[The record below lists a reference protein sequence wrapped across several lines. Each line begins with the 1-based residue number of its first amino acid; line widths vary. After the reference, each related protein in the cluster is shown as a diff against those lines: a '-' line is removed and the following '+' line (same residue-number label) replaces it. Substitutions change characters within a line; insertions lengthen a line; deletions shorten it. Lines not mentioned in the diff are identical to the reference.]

1 MQIVK
6 ANIWKLY
13 TIISMQET
21 LLFIGVLY
29 PFLQSNGITTAQY
42 FVLQGFFSLGIVLLE
57 IPSGYLS
64 DRWGRKNTLIL
75 GSICGCIGVFIYA
88 ISTNFLHFLVGE
100 LFLALAFS
108 CYSGTTEAMFFDTLL
123 VLGKENHYRKIA
135 GNFLSFRFVANA
147 LGAIAGGIIA
157 TTWSLRATMWCTA
170 PFMIGSLVVSLMLIE
185 PSRHKLQESRHVKA
199 MLNIAAHA
207 LDHHTPLKSVI
218 LLSTTISA
226 MTLALVWFTQPYQ
239 TMIEFPLIIFG
250 VPHAIALFLGA
261 SLSQITPRLERK
273 IDDRLLLIGI
283 VATVVTSY
291 IMLGYLVSIIG
302 LVVIIIG
309 RTAYG
314 ALMPVTSD
322 LINRMTTSDVRATVL
337 SIRSFGEKL
346 LFAIASPFI
355 GYIADIYTLNQAMLL
370 AGIFGGV
377 VAVFLL
383 IRMKHAWKQIPA

>member
-1 MQIVK
+1 MQMIK

-29 PFLQSNGITTAQY
+29 PFLQSNGITIAQY
-42 FVLQGFFSLGIVLLE
+42 FVLQGFFALFIVLLE

-75 GSICGCIGVFIYA
+75 GSICGCVGVFTYA
-88 ISTNFLHFLVGE
+88 FSTHFLHFLVGE
-100 LFLALAFS
+100 SFMALAFS

-123 VLGKENHYRKIA
+123 VLGKEKYYRKIA

-147 LGAIAGGIIA
+147 LGAIASGIIA

-170 PFMIGSLVVSLMLIE
+170 PFMIGALIVSLMLIE

-199 MLNIAAHA
+199 MLYIVVQTLNHN
-207 LDHHTPLKSVI
+207 TPLKSII

-226 MTLALVWFTQPYQ
+226 MTFALVWFTQPYQ
-239 TMIEFPLIIFG
+239 TLIEFPLSIFG
-250 VPHAIALFLGA
+250 VPHAIALLLGA
-261 SLSQITPRLERK
+261 ALSQIIPRLERK
-273 IDDRLLLIGI
+273 VDDRLLLIGI

-291 IMLGYLVSIIG
+291 FLLGYLVSIIG
-302 LVVIIIG
+302 LAVIIIG

-337 SIRSFGEKL
+337 SIRSLGEKL
-346 LFAIASPFI
+346 LFAVASPFL
-355 GYIADIYTLNQAMLL
+355 GYIADIYTLNQAILFS
-370 AGIFGGV
+370 GIFGGV

-383 IRMKHAWKQIPA
+383 FRMKYVWKQIPA